1 MTRPRTLDEIE
12 AILRAALP
20 ELRRRYPI
28 ASVGIF
34 GSWARGEAGPNSDLD
49 LLATFDAP
57 IGWEI
62 VTLED
67 ELAERLGMPV
77 EIVLEQSLRRFVG
90 EAVRRELRPVWR
102 LNGSRRRFSPTPFP
116 PKPTAVL

>member
-1 MTRPRTLDEIE
+1 MTGPRNLDELE
-12 AILRAALP
+12 ATLREVLP

-34 GSWARGEAGPNSDLD
+34 GSWVCGEASKDSDLD
-49 LLATFDAP
+49 LLVSFDEP

-67 ELAERLGMPV
+67 ELAECLGLPV
-77 EIVLEQSLRRFVG
+77 ELVLEESLRPHIG
-90 EAVRRELRPVWR
+90 AAVRREVQRVWAADEQPV
-102 LNGSRRRFSPTPFP
+102 S
-116 PKPTAVL
+116 

>member
-1 MTRPRTLDEIE
+1 MTRPRTLDEIRTT
-12 AILRAALP
+12 LREVLP

-34 GSWARGEAGPNSDLD
+34 GSWARGEAGPNSDID
-49 LLATFDAP
+49 LLATFDGP

-67 ELAERLGMPV
+67 ELAAKLGMPV
-77 EIVLEQSLRRFVG
+77 EVVLEQSLRRFVG

-102 LNGSRRRFSPTPFP
+102 LNDS
-116 PKPTAVL
+116 